1 MNRCLSSVPGFR
13 GVFRLLTLCFLLMPG
28 AACLMPAA
36 FAQQA
41 ASEASESWPGIPAR
55 IAWDITGSSRMTLR
69 GSLHPL
75 AQSRYDAGRVDS
87 RMRLSGMSIAFAR
100 SAAQQ
105 ADLTALIAAQQNPS
119 SPQYRK
125 WLTPD
130 QFAQRFGMAQADLD
144 KVSQWLEQQG
154 FTVDRVA
161 RSRDRMYFSGT
172 ATQVEQAFSTEMHY
186 YNVDGQK
193 HFAPNSALS
202 IPPVLAGIVLN
213 IGNLDS
219 FRPHP
224 MHQPLRNT
232 SAAPRPEFS
241 SGTSGNTYT
250 GPGDIATIYDVN
262 SVYKSGFTGT
272 GQSVAIMG
280 ESFVDV
286 TDIEHFQT
294 ASGWS
299 QPRDPQMVLV
309 PGSGGDGIPVSGDE
323 AESDLDLEWSSTM
336 APGAQVFFVYTG
348 SDENY
353 SVFDSMIY
361 AVEDRIAPV
370 ISISYGACEL
380 AIGSE
385 DGVASIE
392 SAAQQG
398 AAQGQTLLASSGDDG
413 ASSCFGI
420 TGMSLSDQAAL
431 TVSYP
436 ASSSWFTAVGGTE
449 FNEGTGTYWNKET
462 GTDIIS
468 SAISYIPEVVWN
480 EDSEYGLGSS
490 GGGVSTFFTKPDW
503 QTGVPGIPAD
513 GQRDVPD
520 VALDAAGSHDGLLL
534 CSSDT
539 YAWASGQLGSCTNGF
554 RDVDGTLTVAG
565 GTSFAAPMFAG
576 MIAVLNQQQNAT
588 GLGNIN
594 PNLYALASNAATY
607 ASAFHDITGGDN
619 KCNVADAS
627 ICPNGATGYAGAVG
641 YDLATGIGSPDFAN
655 LAEAWGSST
664 LTPTSV
670 SITPSVTAP
679 QNGATVSFTVSVAA
693 GSGGSMPGGSVS
705 VLVDG
710 TAVSPA
716 LTLASGTASFSQAI
730 SGEGNHIVVA
740 TYSGDGTFAGSS
752 TTLSLSVPVSTT
764 TTVVSSSTQVQI
776 GKPVTFSAY
785 VYDNGGSANIT
796 GSVSIQVDGA
806 TVASSLP
813 LPGGSAP
820 VTYTTSFS
828 TEGKHTVQ
836 ATYSGAQEYGT
847 STGVATV
854 SVLPV
859 QVNTTVSIAAAQTPV
874 VGVSDTFTVNV
885 IPASGTGV
893 PTGSVTVYVAGTSL
907 GALTLVNGAASF
919 NYTFQSGGTYLIQGS
934 YSGSTDYL
942 ASTGTLKAAVS
953 ATPPA
958 ASTTTVTAASAKPG
972 VGASDAFT
980 IAVAPA
986 SGAGTP
992 TGSVSISV
1000 DGAAAGSPLALV
1012 NGTATYTTSFTQ
1024 TGQHT
1029 VSAAYNGD
1037 GSYAASTGSATVT
1050 VAPGSFTLA
1059 ASSISIQKGSS
1070 GTSTITVTP
1079 QNGYTGTVSL
1089 AVSTP
1094 AGLTGVCVSA
1104 IPNATV
1110 NSTAAV
1116 TETLTVSTGQS
1127 ACPAGAAVAGI
1138 ARPVKGTR
1146 GAAGTTAAALAGLLA
1161 VGLLGRRSR
1170 RLRML
1175 CLLLALTSAGF
1186 ALAGCGG
1193 STRSSAPTTATLT
1206 ITGTDTTTTT
1216 ITAQTTLTLTVD

>member
-1 MNRCLSSVPGFR
+1 
-13 GVFRLLTLCFLLMPG
+13 
-28 AACLMPAA
+28 
-36 FAQQA
+36 
-41 ASEASESWPGIPAR
+41 
-55 IAWDITGSSRMTLR
+55 MTLR

-130 QFAQRFGMAQADLD
+130 QFALRFGMAQADLD

-186 YNVDGQK
+186 YNVDGRK

-202 IPPVLAGIVLN
+202 IPPALAGIVLN

-299 QPRDPQMVLV
+299 QARDPQMVLV
-309 PGSGGDGIPVSGDE
+309 PGSGGDGVPVSGDE

-336 APGAQVFFVYTG
+336 APGAQIFFVYTG

-353 SVFDSMIY
+353 SVFDSLIY

-436 ASSSWFTAVGGTE
+436 PAAVGSPPLAARSLMKAPAL
-449 FNEGTGTYWNKET
+449 TGTRRRERTSFPRPSHTFPRWSGMKTASTVSALPAAASAPSSQSRT
-462 GTDIIS
+462 GRPAFPASRLTV
-468 SAISYIPEVVWN
+468 SAMCPMLRSMP
-480 EDSEYGLGSS
+480 
-490 GGGVSTFFTKPDW
+490 
-503 QTGVPGIPAD
+503 Q
-513 GQRDVPD
+513 
-520 VALDAAGSHDGLLL
+520 AATTACSL

-693 GSGGSMPGGSVS
+693 GSGGSMP
-705 VLVDG
+705 
-710 TAVSPA
+710 
-716 LTLASGTASFSQAI
+716 
-730 SGEGNHIVVA
+730 VV
-740 TYSGDGTFAGSS
+740 
-752 TTLSLSVPVSTT
+752 P
-764 TTVVSSSTQVQI
+764 
-776 GKPVTFSAY
+776 
-785 VYDNGGSANIT
+785 
-796 GSVSIQVDGA
+796 
-806 TVASSLP
+806 
-813 LPGGSAP
+813 
-820 VTYTTSFS
+820 
-828 TEGKHTVQ
+828 
-836 ATYSGAQEYGT
+836 
-847 STGVATV
+847 
-854 SVLPV
+854 
-859 QVNTTVSIAAAQTPV
+859 
-874 VGVSDTFTVNV
+874 
-885 IPASGTGV
+885 
-893 PTGSVTVYVAGTSL
+893 
-907 GALTLVNGAASF
+907 
-919 NYTFQSGGTYLIQGS
+919 
-934 YSGSTDYL
+934 
-942 ASTGTLKAAVS
+942 
-953 ATPPA
+953 
-958 ASTTTVTAASAKPG
+958 
-972 VGASDAFT
+972 
-980 IAVAPA
+980 
-986 SGAGTP
+986 
-992 TGSVSISV
+992 
-1000 DGAAAGSPLALV
+1000 
-1012 NGTATYTTSFTQ
+1012 
-1024 TGQHT
+1024 
-1029 VSAAYNGD
+1029 
-1037 GSYAASTGSATVT
+1037 
-1050 VAPGSFTLA
+1050 
-1059 ASSISIQKGSS
+1059 
-1070 GTSTITVTP
+1070 
-1079 QNGYTGTVSL
+1079 
-1089 AVSTP
+1089 
-1094 AGLTGVCVSA
+1094 
-1104 IPNATV
+1104 
-1110 NSTAAV
+1110 
-1116 TETLTVSTGQS
+1116 
-1127 ACPAGAAVAGI
+1127 
-1138 ARPVKGTR
+1138 
-1146 GAAGTTAAALAGLLA
+1146 
-1161 VGLLGRRSR
+1161 
-1170 RLRML
+1170 
-1175 CLLLALTSAGF
+1175 
-1186 ALAGCGG
+1186 
-1193 STRSSAPTTATLT
+1193 
-1206 ITGTDTTTTT
+1206 
-1216 ITAQTTLTLTVD
+1216 

>member
-1 MNRCLSSVPGFR
+1 M
-13 GVFRLLTLCFLLMPG
+13 
-28 AACLMPAA
+28 
-36 FAQQA
+36 
-41 ASEASESWPGIPAR
+41 
-55 IAWDITGSSRMTLR
+55 
-69 GSLHPL
+69 
-75 AQSRYDAGRVDS
+75 
-87 RMRLSGMSIAFAR
+87 
-100 SAAQQ
+100 
-105 ADLTALIAAQQNPS
+105 
-119 SPQYRK
+119 
-125 WLTPD
+125 
-130 QFAQRFGMAQADLD
+130 
-144 KVSQWLEQQG
+144 
-154 FTVDRVA
+154 
-161 RSRDRMYFSGT
+161 
-172 ATQVEQAFSTEMHY
+172 
-186 YNVDGQK
+186 
-193 HFAPNSALS
+193 
-202 IPPVLAGIVLN
+202 
-213 IGNLDS
+213 
-219 FRPHP
+219 
-224 MHQPLRNT
+224 
-232 SAAPRPEFS
+232 
-241 SGTSGNTYT
+241 
-250 GPGDIATIYDVN
+250 
-262 SVYKSGFTGT
+262 
-272 GQSVAIMG
+272 
-280 ESFVDV
+280 
-286 TDIEHFQT
+286 
-294 ASGWS
+294 
-299 QPRDPQMVLV
+299 
-309 PGSGGDGIPVSGDE
+309 
-323 AESDLDLEWSSTM
+323 
-336 APGAQVFFVYTG
+336 
-348 SDENY
+348 
-353 SVFDSMIY
+353 
-361 AVEDRIAPV
+361 
-370 ISISYGACEL
+370 
-380 AIGSE
+380 
-385 DGVASIE
+385 
-392 SAAQQG
+392 
-398 AAQGQTLLASSGDDG
+398 
-413 ASSCFGI
+413 
-420 TGMSLSDQAAL
+420 
-431 TVSYP
+431 
-436 ASSSWFTAVGGTE
+436 
-449 FNEGTGTYWNKET
+449 
-462 GTDIIS
+462 
-468 SAISYIPEVVWN
+468 
-480 EDSEYGLGSS
+480 
-490 GGGVSTFFTKPDW
+490 
-503 QTGVPGIPAD
+503 
-513 GQRDVPD
+513 
-520 VALDAAGSHDGLLL
+520 
-534 CSSDT
+534 
-539 YAWASGQLGSCTNGF
+539 
-554 RDVDGTLTVAG
+554 
-565 GTSFAAPMFAG
+565 
-576 MIAVLNQQQNAT
+576 
-588 GLGNIN
+588 
-594 PNLYALASNAATY
+594 
-607 ASAFHDITGGDN
+607 
-619 KCNVADAS
+619 
-627 ICPNGATGYAGAVG
+627 
-641 YDLATGIGSPDFAN
+641 
-655 LAEAWGSST
+655 
-664 LTPTSV
+664 
-670 SITPSVTAP
+670 
-679 QNGATVSFTVSVAA
+679 
-693 GSGGSMPGGSVS
+693 S

-806 TVASSLP
+806 TVARSLP

-907 GALTLVNGAASF
+907 GALTLVNGATSF

-992 TGSVSISV
+992 TGTVSISV

-1146 GAAGTTAAALAGLLA
+1146 GAAGTTAAALPDCWRW
-1161 VGLLGRRSR
+1161 V
-1170 RLRML
+1170 
-1175 CLLLALTSAGF
+1175 CLDAAR
-1186 ALAGCGG
+1186 AAC
-1193 STRSSAPTTATLT
+1193 ACCACCWH
-1206 ITGTDTTTTT
+1206 
-1216 ITAQTTLTLTVD
+1216 